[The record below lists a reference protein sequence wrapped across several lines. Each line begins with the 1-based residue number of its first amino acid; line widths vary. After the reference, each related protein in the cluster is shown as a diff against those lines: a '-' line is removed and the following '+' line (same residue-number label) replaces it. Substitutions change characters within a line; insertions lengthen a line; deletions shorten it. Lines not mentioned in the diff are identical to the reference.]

1 MRKTPEK
8 KPEQKKG
15 RYELRATPNVKY
27 HFLHIDPDDP
37 KAPKPIT
44 MDMTEDEVRG
54 HFHKAG
60 WSDADIDE
68 RLQELRERL
77 KKS

>member
-1 MRKTPEK
+1 MTK
-8 KPEQKKG
+8 KPEEKKV
-15 RYELRATPNVKY
+15 RYELRATPNGKY
-27 HFLHIDPDDP
+27 HFLHVDPDDP

-44 MDMTEDEVRG
+44 MDMTEDEVRR
-54 HFHKAG
+54 HYRNAG

-77 KKS
+77 NKTLS